1 MEGYIGEIRLFA
13 GNFAP
18 RHWEYCHGQML
29 PISDHSAL
37 FSIVGNTYGGDGRT
51 TFALPDLRGRVPLG
65 SGTAPGLTD
74 HRLGQKG
81 GSESNTL
88 KVDQLPVQASDSTT
102 LSRSSRLKVSKEI
115 KSIKTEQ
122 VQSIHPQVVNNMQPW
137 LGVNFIICVEGI
149 FPSRS

>member
-29 PISDHSAL
+29 PISNHSAL
-37 FSIVGNTYGGDGRT
+37 FSIVGTTYGGDGRT

-88 KVDQLPVQASDSTT
+88 ELNQLPVQSTGAT
-102 LSRSSRLKVSKEI
+102 AITKTRLQVATG
-115 KSIKTEQ
+115 SISLKTEQ
-122 VQSIHPQVVNNMQPW
+122 LQSIHPNRVNNMQPW

>member
-29 PISDHSAL
+29 PISNHSAL
-37 FSIVGNTYGGDGRT
+37 FSIVGTTYGGDGRT

-65 SGTAPGLTD
+65 PGTAPGLTE

-81 GSESNTL
+81 GSESNKL
-88 KVDQLPVQASDSTT
+88 ELNQLPVQSTGAT
-102 LSRSSRLKVSKEI
+102 AITKTRLRVATGST
-115 KSIKTEQ
+115 SLKTEQ
-122 VQSIHPQVVNNMQPW
+122 LQSIHPNRVNNMQPW